1 MIRSHHGIGATAQIY
16 DQMSFI
22 YFSLV
27 TITTLGYGDIVP
39 TTNLATLEAVIGQLY
54 LMTTVAWLVGVRVT
68 QSRERKSS

>member
-1 MIRSHHGIGATAQIY
+1 MPTTQIY

-39 TTNLATLEAVIGQLY
+39 TTNLARSLATLEAVIGQLY

-68 QSRERKSS
+68 QSRERKSR